1 MGAIRVIK
9 SDDGK
14 PYISLEDFLNEL
26 ENLKDSPDY
35 VENGIPEFLDTILN
49 ILHEMEQEYYTKT
62 FILKSGTINP
72 QGNKDIKPVP
82 ANIPHAIDDPEA
94 ALMKELL
101 QSFKLPKRKLNK
113 EQSKIADEIDG
124 IAGTYLTLRKFES
137 PEELDTFRTKMVGLR
152 TICSRAN
159 LKYENWTMLVE
170 AVQKKTMTKD
180 EILMM
185 IQQRIQNGQSKNAK

>member
-1 MGAIRVIK
+1 MGKVKVII
-9 SDDGK
+9 SEDGK
-14 PYISLEDFLNEL
+14 PYISLEDIIREL
-26 ENLKDSPDY
+26 ETVRNTLSLDDASHSEFWDLILGNL
-35 VENGIPEFLDTILN
+35 N
-49 ILHEMEQEYYTKT
+49 EMEQEYYTKT